1 MRNDL
6 KMALRALR
14 RHGGYALINVFGLA
28 LGVAACLLIALYVR
42 EELTY
47 DAFHANANRIFRMH
61 RVPAEGSPID
71 AEVAMPMPAGPTL
84 AAEFPEVE
92 AIVRFDAVDDV
103 PVRRRGEE
111 FEADRVLFADPAVF
125 EVFSFPLERG
135 SAAAALADPA
145 SVVLSANAAERY
157 FGATDP
163 VGQTLAIWLGGRYLD
178 FTVTGVAR
186 PIPTNSSIAFSVMVP
201 FESLLR
207 IADPAQVAAD
217 SWDTSNSITYLM
229 LRSPADFERVE
240 ARLDAFTSRHFGSL
254 FEELRSNGFWN
265 RTQAPMSLRLQPLA
279 DIHLNPDVPD
289 GLSAPTSPAY
299 SIMLALIALGVLFI
313 ACVNFTTLAVAR
325 AADRAKEVSVR
336 KVVGARRREL
346 MRQFWVESLLLS
358 GIAVLTGAA
367 MARTALPLFN
377 SPTEKQLSIPFEDG
391 LWIVAALVVVG
402 AVTGIAA
409 GAYPA
414 AFLSRFQPVEVFRR
428 SSARSGRG
436 NLFTR
441 GLVVSQFAISA
452 ALLLATF
459 TMSRQIDYLQTHR
472 LGFTAEQIATLP
484 VHTLPD
490 PTAPER
496 LARQLK
502 SRPEVVSVSASN
514 VAFTR
519 SGNRMGMQHDG
530 RLFEPNSFRVD
541 ADYLETMGMSLV
553 DGRFFDPQRPAD
565 STQAV
570 VVNWAF
576 AAALGLAQPV
586 GTHLPGLQWG
596 RLDGPEIIGVVE
608 DFHFASMRER
618 VAPVVMHMNPD
629 QPVNYLMVRF
639 HPGNARSVVAALEDS
654 WIHVAP
660 DVPFSFSFLDE
671 DLDALYRSERQ
682 WRRVVGYASFF
693 AILIACMG
701 LFGLAVQAAAGR
713 TKELGIRKVLGASA
727 PRLAG
732 MLSREFVLLVAV
744 ALAVATPLAYLGVSR
759 WLESFA
765 YRIGPAA
772 FVESALVTAGVILM
786 TAALTVGAQAVRAA
800 LRDPV
805 RSLRYE

>member
-14 RHGGYALINVFGLA
+14 RHSGYALINVLGLA
-28 LGVAACLLIALYVR
+28 LGVAVCLLIALYVR

-47 DAFHANANRIFRMH
+47 DAFHANADRIFRMH

-71 AEVAMPMPAGPTL
+71 AEVAMPMPAAPAL

-92 AIVRFDAVDDV
+92 TFVRFDAADDV
-103 PVRRRGEE
+103 PVRRRGDE
-111 FEADRVLFADPAVF
+111 FEAGRVLFADPSVF
-125 EVFSFPLERG
+125 DVFSFPLDSG
-135 SAAAALADPA
+135 SAATALADPA
-145 SVVLSANAAERY
+145 SVVLSADAAEQY
-157 FGATDP
+157 FGADDP
-163 VGQTLAIWLGGRYLD
+163 LGQTLAIWLGGRYHD

-186 PIPTNSSIAFSVMVP
+186 PIAANSSITFTLMVP
-201 FESLLR
+201 FASRLR
-207 IADPAQVAAD
+207 ISDAARAAAD
-217 SWDTSNSITYLM
+217 SWDTSNSITYVM
-229 LRSPADFERVE
+229 LRSPADVDRVQ
-240 ARLDAFTSRHFGSL
+240 ARLDAFTSRHFGAL
-254 FEELRSNGFWN
+254 FQGLRSNGFWD
-265 RTQAPMSLRLQPLA
+265 RAEAPMSLRLQALA
-279 DIHLNPDVPD
+279 DIRLNPDVPE
-289 GLSAPTSPAY
+289 GLTAPTSPAY
-299 SIMLALIALGVLFI
+299 SIMLVLIAIGVLFI

-358 GIAVLTGAA
+358 GVAVLAGAA
-367 MARTALPLFN
+367 IARAVLPLFN
-377 SPTEKQLSIPFEDG
+377 SLTGKQLSIPFEDG
-391 LWIVAALVVVG
+391 PWIVAALVIVG
-402 AVTGIAA
+402 AATGIAA

-414 AFLSRFQPVEVFRR
+414 AFLSRFKPVDVFHR
-428 SSARSGRG
+428 SAVRFGRG

-459 TMSRQIDYLQTHR
+459 TMSRQIEYLQTHR
-472 LGFTAEQIATLP
+472 LGFTREQIATLP

-490 PTAPER
+490 AASAER
-496 LARQLK
+496 LARQLE
-502 SRPEVVSVSASN
+502 SRAEVVSVSASN

-519 SGNRMGMQHDG
+519 SGNRMGMQHEG

-553 DGRFFDPQRPAD
+553 EGRFFDPQRPTD

-570 VVNWAF
+570 VVNEAF

-596 RLDGPEIIGVVE
+596 RLDGPEIVGVVE
-608 DFHFASMRER
+608 DFHFTSMREH

-629 QPVNYLMVRF
+629 QTANYLMIRF
-639 HPGNARSVVAALEDS
+639 RPGNARSVVAALEHS
-654 WIHVAP
+654 WAQVAP

-701 LFGLAVQAAAGR
+701 LFGLAVQAVAGR

-744 ALAVATPLAYLGVSR
+744 ALAIATPLAYLGISR

-765 YRIGPAA
+765 YRIGPADI
-772 FVESALVTAGVILM
+772 VESAVVTAGVVLI
-786 TAALTVGAQAVRAA
+786 TAALTVGGHAVRASMK
-800 LRDPV
+800 DPV

>member
-1 MRNDL
+1 MRNDI

-14 RHGGYALINVFGLA
+14 RHSGYALINVLGLA
-28 LGVAACLLIALYVR
+28 LGVAVCLLIALYVR

-47 DAFHANANRIFRMH
+47 DAFHAHADRIFRLH

-71 AEVAMPMPAGPTL
+71 AEVAMPMPAGPAL

-92 AIVRFDAVDDV
+92 AFVRFDAADDV
-103 PVRRRGEE
+103 PVRVRRDE
-111 FEADRVLFADPAVF
+111 FDAARVLFADPAVF
-125 EVFSFPLERG
+125 DVFSFPLLRG
-135 SAAAALADPA
+135 DPATALADPA
-145 SVVLSANAAERY
+145 SVVLSEAAAVQY
-157 FGATDP
+157 FGSGDP
-163 VGQTLAIWLGGRYLD
+163 LGQSLSLWLGGRYVD
-178 FTVTGVAR
+178 FHVTGVAD
-186 PIPTNSSIAFSVMVP
+186 PVPTNSSISFTLMVP
-201 FESLLR
+201 LSSRLR
-207 IADPAQVAAD
+207 FSEFARAAAD
-217 SWDTSNSITYLM
+217 SWDSSNTITYVM
-229 LRSPADFERVE
+229 LRSPADLDR
-240 ARLDAFTSRHFGSL
+240 AQSRLDAFASRHFGGL
-254 FEELRSNGFWN
+254 FEGLRSNGFWD
-265 RTQAPMSLRLQPLA
+265 RAEPPMTLRLQPLA
-279 DIHLNPDVPD
+279 DIHLNPDVPE

-299 SIMLALIALGVLFI
+299 SIMLALIAVGVLFI

-346 MRQFWVESLLLS
+346 MRQFWMESLLLS
-358 GIAVLTGAA
+358 GAAVVAGAA
-367 MARTALPLFN
+367 LARSALSLFN
-377 SPTEKQLSIPFEDG
+377 SLTGKRLSIPFEEG
-391 LWIVAALVVVG
+391 LWIVAALV
-402 AVTGIAA
+402 AIAAATGIAA

-414 AFLSRFQPVEVFRR
+414 AFLSRFNPVDVFQRG
-428 SSARSGRG
+428 SARFGRG

-441 GLVVSQFAISA
+441 GLVVSQFVISA

-459 TMSRQIDYLQTHR
+459 TMSQQIDYLQTRR
-472 LGFTAEQIATLP
+472 LGLADEQIATLP
-484 VHTLPD
+484 VYTLQ
-490 PTAPER
+490 APASADR
-496 LARQLK
+496 LARQLA

-519 SGNRMGMQHDG
+519 SGNRMGMRHDG

-541 ADYLETMGMSLV
+541 ADYLETMGMTLNG
-553 DGRFFDPQRPAD
+553 GRFFDPHRPTD
-565 STQAV
+565 STRAV
-570 VVNWAF
+570 VVNEAF

-596 RLDGPEIIGVVE
+596 RLDGPVIVGVVE

-629 QPVNYLMVRF
+629 QAVNYLMVRF
-639 HPGNARSVVAALEDS
+639 RPGNAHSVVAALEES
-654 WIHVAP
+654 WAQVAP

-701 LFGLAVQAAAGR
+701 LFGLAVQAVAGR

-732 MLSREFVLLVAV
+732 MLSREFILLVSA
-744 ALAVATPLAYLGVSR
+744 ALAIATPLAYLGLSS
-759 WLESFA
+759 WLQSFA
-765 YRIGPAA
+765 YRIGTAA
-772 FVESALVTAGVILM
+772 FMESTALTAAVIIL
-786 TAALTVGAQAVRAA
+786 TAALTVGAQALRAA
-800 LRDPV
+800 YRDPV
-805 RSLRYE
+805 RGLRYE